1 MAARPHKGLRAPP
14 EDCIAMAKAKTLSVK
29 RREKLGSSH
38 TRRLRKTGV
47 IPAVLYGHGEATL
60 SLTVAAED
68 LLGIIRASQKL
79 VTLEGDAAEGAFI
92 KSVQW
97 DTWGKDVLHV
107 DLLRVS
113 DTELVETTVTI
124 ELRGTA
130 PGIGERGIIE
140 HLVHEIEIDC
150 PAAAVPDKITVL
162 INDLHLNKAIHA
174 SEIALP
180 EGAKLLS
187 DPDTVVVHCVPPHIV
202 AETAPGAAGVAEPG
216 AVEPELIRKEKE
228 EGEEEAE

>member
-1 MAARPHKGLRAPP
+1 
-14 EDCIAMAKAKTLSVK
+14 MAKAKTLSVK
-29 RREKLGSSH
+29 RREQLGTAN

-60 SLTVAAED
+60 SLTVASED

-97 DTWGKDVLHV
+97 DTWGKVVLHV

-124 ELRGTA
+124 EIKGTA
-130 PGIGERGIIE
+130 PGLSEGGIVE

-150 PAAAVPDKITVL
+150 PAAKVPDKITVL

-174 SEIALP
+174 GEIALP

-187 DPDTVVVHCVPPHIV
+187 DPDSVIVHCVPPHIV
-202 AETAPGAAGVAEPG
+202 AEAEPAAGAAVEAGG
-216 AVEPELIRKEKE
+216 VEPELIRKEKA
-228 EGEEEAE
+228 EGEEEAAAE

>member
-1 MAARPHKGLRAPP
+1 LRAI
-14 EDCIAMAKAKTLSVK
+14 EDRIAMAKTKTLSVK
-29 RREKLGSSH
+29 RRDQLGSAN

-47 IPAVLYGHGEATL
+47 VPAVLYGHGLESV
-60 SLTVAAED
+60 SLAVAAEA
-68 LLGIIRASQKL
+68 LLGIIRVGQKL

-92 KSVQW
+92 KTVQW

-124 ELRGTA
+124 EIRGTA
-130 PGIGERGIIE
+130 PGISEGGIIE

-150 PAAAVPDKITVL
+150 PAAKVPDKITVL
-162 INDLHLNKAIHA
+162 VNDLHLNKAIHA
-174 SEIALP
+174 REITLP

-187 DPDTVVVHCVPPHIV
+187 DPDTVVVHCVPPHII
-202 AETAPGAAGVAEPG
+202 AEPEPAGAAAAAAEPG
-216 AVEPELIRKEKE
+216 AVEPELIRKEKPA
-228 EGEEEAE
+228 EGDEEAAAE

>member
-1 MAARPHKGLRAPP
+1 
-14 EDCIAMAKAKTLSVK
+14 MAKAKTLSVK
-29 RREKLGSSH
+29 RREKLGSAN

-47 IPAVLYGHGEATL
+47 VPAVLYGHGLETL
-60 SLTVAAED
+60 SLAVAAED
-68 LLGIIRASQKL
+68 LLGIIKVGQKL

-124 ELRGTA
+124 EVRGTA
-130 PGIGERGIIE
+130 PGLGEGGIIE

-150 PAAAVPDKITVL
+150 PAAKVPDKITVL
-162 INDLHLNKAIHA
+162 VNDLHLNQAIHA
-174 SEIALP
+174 REVQLP

-202 AETAPGAAGVAEPG
+202 AEPEPAAAAAAEPG
-216 AVEPELIRKEKE
+216 AVEPELIRKEKPA
-228 EGEEEAE
+228 EGEEEAAAE

>member
-1 MAARPHKGLRAPP
+1 
-14 EDCIAMAKAKTLSVK
+14 MAKAKTLSVK
-29 RREKLGSSH
+29 RREKLGSAN

-47 IPAVLYGHGEATL
+47 VPAVLYGHGLETL
-60 SLTVAAED
+60 SLAVASEE

-113 DTELVETTVTI
+113 ETELVETTVTI
-124 ELRGTA
+124 EVRGTA
-130 PGIGERGIIE
+130 PGLSEGGIIE

-150 PAAAVPDKITVL
+150 PAAKVPDKITVMV
-162 INDLHLNKAIHA
+162 NELHLNQAIHA
-174 SEIALP
+174 REVQLP

-187 DPDTVVVHCVPPHIV
+187 DPDTVVVHCVPPHII
-202 AETAPGAAGVAEPG
+202 AEPEPAAAGAAAAEPG
-216 AVEPELIRKEKE
+216 AVEPELIRKEKPA
-228 EGEEEAE
+228 EGEEEAAAE

>member
-1 MAARPHKGLRAPP
+1 
-14 EDCIAMAKAKTLSVK
+14 MAKAKTLPVK
-29 RREKLGSSH
+29 SREQLGSAN

-60 SLTVAAED
+60 SLAIATED

-79 VTLEGDAAEGAFI
+79 VTLEGAAAEGAFI

-97 DTWGKDVLHV
+97 DTWGKQVLHV

-113 DTELVETTVTI
+113 ETELVETTVTI
-124 ELRGTA
+124 EIRGTA
-130 PGIGERGIIE
+130 PGIGEGGIIE

-150 PAAAVPDKITVL
+150 PAAKVPDKITVL

-202 AETAPGAAGVAEPG
+202 AEPEPVAGAVAAEPG
-216 AVEPELIRKEKE
+216 AVEPELIRKEKAA
-228 EGEEEAE
+228 EGEEEAAAE

>member
-1 MAARPHKGLRAPP
+1 
-14 EDCIAMAKAKTLSVK
+14 MAKAKTLSVK
-29 RREKLGSSH
+29 RREQVGSTS
-38 TRRLRKTGV
+38 TRHLRKTGA
-47 IPAVLYGHGEATL
+47 IPAVLYGHGLETL
-60 SLTVAAED
+60 SLAVAGED

-97 DTWGKDVLHV
+97 DTWGKEVLHV

-124 ELRGTA
+124 EIKGTA
-130 PGIGERGIIE
+130 PGLSEGGIVE
-140 HLVHEIEIDC
+140 HLVHEIDIDC

-162 INDLHLNKAIHA
+162 VNDLHLNKAIHA

-187 DPDTVVVHCVPPHIV
+187 DPDTVVVQCVPPHVV
-202 AETAPGAAGVAEPG
+202 AEAETTGAAAAAEPG
-216 AVEPELIRKEKE
+216 AAEPELIRKEKAA
-228 EGEEEAE
+228 EGEEEAAGE

>member
-1 MAARPHKGLRAPP
+1 
-14 EDCIAMAKAKTLSVK
+14 MAKAKTLSVK
-29 RREKLGSSH
+29 RREQLGSAN

-47 IPAVLYGHGEATL
+47 VPAVLYGHGEATL

-97 DTWGKDVLHV
+97 DTWGKVVLHV

-124 ELRGTA
+124 EIKGTA
-130 PGIGERGIIE
+130 PGLGEGGIIE

-150 PAAAVPDKITVL
+150 PAAKVPDKITVL

-174 SEIALP
+174 SEVVLP

-187 DPDTVVVHCVPPHIV
+187 DPDSVIVHCVPPHIV
-202 AETAPGAAGVAEPG
+202 AEAEPVAG
-216 AVEPELIRKEKE
+216 ATAEVGGVEPELIRKEKAA
-228 EGEEEAE
+228 EGEEEAAAE

>member
-1 MAARPHKGLRAPP
+1 
-14 EDCIAMAKAKTLSVK
+14 MAKAKTLSVK
-29 RREKLGSSH
+29 RREKLGSAN

-47 IPAVLYGHGEATL
+47 VPAVLYGHGLETL
-60 SLTVAAED
+60 SLAVASED

-124 ELRGTA
+124 EVRGTA
-130 PGIGERGIIE
+130 PGLSEGGIIE

-150 PAAAVPDKITVL
+150 PAAKVPEKITVM
-162 INDLHLNKAIHA
+162 INELHLNQAIHA
-174 SEIALP
+174 REVQLP

-187 DPDTVVVHCVPPHIV
+187 DPDTVVVHCVPPHII
-202 AETAPGAAGVAEPG
+202 AEPEPTAAGAAAAEPG
-216 AVEPELIRKEKE
+216 AVEPELIRKEKPA
-228 EGEEEAE
+228 EGEEEAAAE